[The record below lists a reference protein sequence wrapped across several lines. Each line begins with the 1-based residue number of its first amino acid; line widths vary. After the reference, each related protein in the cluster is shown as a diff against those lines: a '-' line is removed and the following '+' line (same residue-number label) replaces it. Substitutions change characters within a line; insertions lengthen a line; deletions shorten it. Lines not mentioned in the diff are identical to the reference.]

1 MSEGIRINKYLSEI
15 GYCSR
20 RQADKLIEQGR
31 IMVNSKEAVMGYKV
45 QKDDVIHVD
54 GEKIKQK
61 KTKRIFIALNKPKGV
76 VCTTNAGVEENNII
90 DFIKFRERIFPI
102 GRLDKTTTGL
112 ILLTND
118 GSTAN
123 KILKTSY
130 NNEKEYLVRVN
141 RPISEDV
148 LKKMSEGVAIVGK
161 KTRKCKVEQI
171 SQFIFKIVLT
181 QGLNRQIRRM
191 SEYLGYEVVAL
202 KRIRIINISLDV
214 PLGRYRDLTDA
225 EILELNQLIE
235 PSSKTEEAS
244 LPKIETVKR
253 RTEFIKRDDPRYKNP
268 GDY

>member
-1 MSEGIRINKYLSEI
+1 MGSEGTRINKYLSEI

-20 RQADKLIEQGR
+20 READKLIEQGR
-31 IMVNSKEAVMGYKV
+31 VMVNSKETVMGYKI
-45 QKDDVIHVD
+45 QKDDTIHVD
-54 GEKIKQK
+54 GEKIKK
-61 KTKRIFIALNKPKGV
+61 EKRKRIFIALNKPKGV

-90 DFIKFRERIFPI
+90 DFINFRERIFPI

-141 RPISEDV
+141 RPISEDI

-161 KTRKCKVEQI
+161 KTKKCKVEKLK
-171 SQFIFKIVLT
+171 STEFKIILT

-191 SEYLGYEVVAL
+191 CEYFDFRVVSL
-202 KRIRIINISLDV
+202 RRVRIMNIKLDV
-214 PLGRYRDLTDA
+214 KEGKYRLLNDKEISELTSM
-225 EILELNQLIE
+225 L
-235 PSSKTEEAS
+235 K
-244 LPKIETVKR
+244 K
-253 RTEFIKRDDPRYKNP
+253 
-268 GDY
+268 

>member
-1 MSEGIRINKYLSEI
+1 
-15 GYCSR
+15 
-20 RQADKLIEQGR
+20 
-31 IMVNSKEAVMGYKV
+31 MGYKV

-118 GSTAN
+118 GDTAN
-123 KILKTSY
+123 KILKTAY

-161 KTRKCKVEQI
+161 KTRKCKVEKLK
-171 SQFIFKIVLT
+171 STEFKIILT

-191 SEYLGYEVVAL
+191 CEYFDFRVVSL
-202 KRIRIINISLDV
+202 KRVRIMNIKLDV
-214 PLGRYRDLTDA
+214 KEGKYRLLNDKEISELTNM
-225 EILELNQLIE
+225 L
-235 PSSKTEEAS
+235 K
-244 LPKIETVKR
+244 K
-253 RTEFIKRDDPRYKNP
+253 
-268 GDY
+268 

>member
-1 MSEGIRINKYLSEI
+1 MSSEGTRINKYLSEI

-45 QKDDVIHVD
+45 QKDDIIHVD
-54 GEKIKQK
+54 GEKIKHK
-61 KTKRIFIALNKPKGV
+61 KSKRIFIALNKPKGV

-118 GSTAN
+118 GDTAN
-123 KILKTSY
+123 KILKTAY

-141 RPISEDV
+141 RPISEAV
-148 LKKMSEGVAIVGK
+148 LKEMSEGVSILGK
-161 KTRKCKVEQI
+161 KTKKCKVEKLK
-171 SQFIFKIVLT
+171 STEFKIILT

-191 SEYLGYEVVAL
+191 CEYFDFRVLSL
-202 KRIRIINISLDV
+202 KRVRIMNIKLDV
-214 PLGRYRDLTDA
+214 KEGKYRLLNDKEISELTSM
-225 EILELNQLIE
+225 L
-235 PSSKTEEAS
+235 K
-244 LPKIETVKR
+244 K
-253 RTEFIKRDDPRYKNP
+253 
-268 GDY
+268 

>member
-1 MSEGIRINKYLSEI
+1 MSSEGTRINKYLSEI

-31 IMVNSKEAVMGYKV
+31 ILVNSKEAIMGHKI

-54 GEKIKQK
+54 GEKIKKK

-90 DFIKFRERIFPI
+90 DFIKFPERIFPI

-118 GSTAN
+118 GETAN
-123 KILKTSY
+123 KILKTAY

-141 RPISEDV
+141 RPISESV
-148 LKKMSEGVAIVGK
+148 LKKMSEGVSILGK
-161 KTRKCKVEQI
+161 KTRKCKIEKLKTTE
-171 SQFIFKIVLT
+171 FKIILT

-191 SEYLGYEVVAL
+191 CEYFDFRVVSLRRVRIMNIKLDIKEGKYRLLNDKEISELTNML
-202 KRIRIINISLDV
+202 K
-214 PLGRYRDLTDA
+214 
-225 EILELNQLIE
+225 
-235 PSSKTEEAS
+235 K
-244 LPKIETVKR
+244 
-253 RTEFIKRDDPRYKNP
+253 
-268 GDY
+268 

>member
-1 MSEGIRINKYLSEI
+1 MGSEGIRINKYLSEI

-61 KTKRIFIALNKPKGV
+61 KSKRIFIALNKPKGV

-118 GSTAN
+118 GDTAN
-123 KILKTSY
+123 KILKTAY

-141 RPISEDV
+141 RPISEDI
-148 LKKMSEGVAIVGK
+148 LKKMSEGVSILGK
-161 KTRKCKVEQI
+161 KTRKCKVEKLK
-171 SQFIFKIVLT
+171 STEFKIILT

-191 SEYLGYEVVAL
+191 CEYFDFRVVSL
-202 KRIRIINISLDV
+202 KRVRIMNIKLDV
-214 PLGRYRDLTDA
+214 KEGKYRLLNDKEISELTNM
-225 EILELNQLIE
+225 L
-235 PSSKTEEAS
+235 K
-244 LPKIETVKR
+244 K
-253 RTEFIKRDDPRYKNP
+253 
-268 GDY
+268 

>member
-1 MSEGIRINKYLSEI
+1 MSSEGTRINKYLSEI

-45 QKDDVIHVD
+45 QKDDIIHVD
-54 GEKIKQK
+54 WEKIKHK
-61 KTKRIFIALNKPKGV
+61 KSKRIFIALNKPKGV

-118 GSTAN
+118 GDTAN
-123 KILKTSY
+123 KILKTAY

-141 RPISEDV
+141 RPISEAV
-148 LKKMSEGVAIVGK
+148 LKEMSEGVSILGK
-161 KTRKCKVEQI
+161 KTRKCKVEKLK
-171 SQFIFKIVLT
+171 STEFKIILT

-191 SEYLGYEVVAL
+191 CEYFDFRVVAL
-202 KRIRIINISLDV
+202 QRVRIMNIKLDIKE
-214 PLGRYRDLTDA
+214 GKYRLLNDKEIA
-225 EILELNQLIE
+225 ELIGML
-235 PSSKTEEAS
+235 K
-244 LPKIETVKR
+244 K
-253 RTEFIKRDDPRYKNP
+253 
-268 GDY
+268 

>member
-1 MSEGIRINKYLSEI
+1 MSLEGTRINKYLSEI

-45 QKDDVIHVD
+45 QKDDVIHID

-61 KTKRIFIALNKPKGV
+61 KSKRIFIALNKPKGV

-118 GSTAN
+118 GNTAN
-123 KILKTSY
+123 KILKTAY

-148 LKKMSEGVAIVGK
+148 LKKMSEGVSILGK
-161 KTRKCKVEQI
+161 KTRKCKVEKLK
-171 SQFIFKIVLT
+171 STEFKIILT

-191 SEYLGYEVVAL
+191 CEYFDFRVLSL
-202 KRIRIINISLDV
+202 KRVRIMNIKLDV
-214 PLGRYRDLTDA
+214 KEGKYRLLNDKEISELTNM
-225 EILELNQLIE
+225 L
-235 PSSKTEEAS
+235 K
-244 LPKIETVKR
+244 K
-253 RTEFIKRDDPRYKNP
+253 
-268 GDY
+268 

>member
-1 MSEGIRINKYLSEI
+1 MGSEGTRINKYLSEI

-31 IMVNSKEAVMGYKV
+31 VMVNSKETVMGYKI
-45 QKDDVIHVD
+45 QKDDTIHVD
-54 GEKIKQK
+54 GEKIKQTK
-61 KTKRIFIALNKPKGV
+61 RKRIFIALNKPKGV

-90 DFIKFRERIFPI
+90 DFINFRERIFPI

-141 RPISEDV
+141 RPISEDI

-161 KTRKCKVEQI
+161 KTRKCKVEKLK
-171 SQFIFKIVLT
+171 STEFKIILT

-191 SEYLGYEVVAL
+191 CEYFDFRVVSL
-202 KRIRIINISLDV
+202 RRVRIMNIKLDV
-214 PLGRYRDLTDA
+214 KEGKYRLLNDKEISELTSM
-225 EILELNQLIE
+225 L
-235 PSSKTEEAS
+235 K
-244 LPKIETVKR
+244 K
-253 RTEFIKRDDPRYKNP
+253 
-268 GDY
+268 

>member
-1 MSEGIRINKYLSEI
+1 MSSEGTRINKYLSEI

-54 GEKIKQK
+54 GEKIKHK
-61 KTKRIFIALNKPKGV
+61 KSKRIFIALNKPKGV

-118 GSTAN
+118 GDTAN
-123 KILKTSY
+123 KILKTAY

-141 RPISEDV
+141 RPISEAV
-148 LKKMSEGVAIVGK
+148 LKEMSEGVSILGK
-161 KTRKCKVEQI
+161 KTRKCKVEKLK
-171 SQFIFKIVLT
+171 STEFKIILT

-191 SEYLGYEVVAL
+191 CEYFDFRVVSL
-202 KRIRIINISLDV
+202 KRVRIMNIKLDV
-214 PLGRYRDLTDA
+214 KEGKYRLLNDKEISELTNM
-225 EILELNQLIE
+225 L
-235 PSSKTEEAS
+235 K
-244 LPKIETVKR
+244 K
-253 RTEFIKRDDPRYKNP
+253 
-268 GDY
+268 

>member
-1 MSEGIRINKYLSEI
+1 MSGGIRINKYLSEI

-61 KTKRIFIALNKPKGV
+61 KSKRIFIALNKPKGV

-118 GSTAN
+118 GDTAN
-123 KILKTSY
+123 KILKTAY

-161 KTRKCKVEQI
+161 KTRKCKVEKLK
-171 SQFIFKIVLT
+171 STEFKIILT

-191 SEYLGYEVVAL
+191 CEYFDFRVISL
-202 KRIRIINISLDV
+202 KRVRIMNIKLDV
-214 PLGRYRDLTDA
+214 KEGKYRLLNDKEISELTNM
-225 EILELNQLIE
+225 L
-235 PSSKTEEAS
+235 K
-244 LPKIETVKR
+244 K
-253 RTEFIKRDDPRYKNP
+253 
-268 GDY
+268 

>member
-1 MSEGIRINKYLSEI
+1 MGSEGIRINKYLSEI

-61 KTKRIFIALNKPKGV
+61 KSKRIFIALNKPKGV

-118 GSTAN
+118 GDTAN
-123 KILKTSY
+123 KILKTAY

-161 KTRKCKVEQI
+161 KTRKCKVEKLK
-171 SQFIFKIVLT
+171 STEFKIILT

-191 SEYLGYEVVAL
+191 CEYFDFRVVSL
-202 KRIRIINISLDV
+202 RRIRIMNIKLDV
-214 PLGRYRDLTDA
+214 KEGKYRLLNDKEISELTNM
-225 EILELNQLIE
+225 L
-235 PSSKTEEAS
+235 K
-244 LPKIETVKR
+244 K
-253 RTEFIKRDDPRYKNP
+253 
-268 GDY
+268 